1 MHVNIPKAEA
11 SVDFKLRECVVKKS
25 TAVLATVVLGAML
38 ATGSATA
45 SMARDSVQK
54 RHIHRAGNHG
64 LVYTKVDS
72 GSRPQPRRRANS
84 LLGNFL
90 DSGYYYQK
98 WWNYNT
104 DAAYCSFSAV
114 NTSYL
119 EFEAP
124 GIRHF
129 CP

>member
-1 MHVNIPKAEA
+1 MHVNIPKAEP
-11 SVDFKLRECVVKKS
+11 SVGIKLRECVVKKS

-54 RHIHRAGNHG
+54 RHIHRAGNPG
-64 LVYTKVDS
+64 LVYGKVEPRN
-72 GSRPQPRRRANS
+72 RPQPRRIPNS
-84 LLGNFL
+84 ILGNFL
-90 DSGYYYQK
+90 DSDYHYQN

-114 NTSYL
+114 HTSYL
-119 EFEAP
+119 EFQAP

>member
-1 MHVNIPKAEA
+1 
-11 SVDFKLRECVVKKS
+11 VDFKLRECVVKKS

-54 RHIHRAGNHG
+54 HHIHRAGDHG
-64 LVYTKVDS
+64 LVYTKVQPS
-72 GSRPQPRRRANS
+72 PQPRRRG

-90 DSGYYYQK
+90 DSGYHYQP
-98 WWNYNT
+98 WWNYET
-104 DAAYCSFSAV
+104 DAAYCSYTAV
-114 NTSYL
+114 ITSY
-119 EFEAP
+119 ETFEVP
-124 GIRHF
+124 GRRSF

>member
-1 MHVNIPKAEA
+1 M
-11 SVDFKLRECVVKKS
+11 DFKLRECVVKKS
-25 TAVLATVVLGAML
+25 TAVLATVALGAML

-45 SMARDSVQK
+45 SMARESVQK

-64 LVYTKVDS
+64 LVYTRVNPD
-72 GSRPQPRRRANS
+72 RPQPRRRANS

-90 DSGYYYQK
+90 DSSYHYQP
-98 WWNYNT
+98 WWNYST

-114 NTSYL
+114 YTSY
-119 EFEAP
+119 ETFEVP
-124 GIRHF
+124 GIRRF